1 MDLSFYLSLFPAYVR
16 EMPRFMALA
25 EALLRQV
32 LDLAVLVNSIN
43 SGFSV
48 GSATGVQLDALGESF
63 SIPRQEGWDD
73 ETYRSVLQRKLK
85 RFAWDGTNET
95 SFDFLLSGET
105 FRDND
110 NGTVTVGTGALP
122 LPASELL
129 PIPVGVKAELIH
141 NS

>member
-16 EMPRFMALA
+16 EMPRFMELA
-25 EALLRQV
+25 GALLRQV
-32 LDLAVLVNSIN
+32 TDLATLVESIT

-48 GSATGVQLDALGESF
+48 GSAVGVQLDALGESF
-63 SIPRQEGWDD
+63 SVLRQEGWDD
-73 ETYRSVLQRKLK
+73 ETYRGVLLRKLK

-95 SFDFLLSGET
+95 SFEYLFSGET
-105 FRDND
+105 FKDND
-110 NGTVTVGTGALP
+110 NGTVTVGTGTLP

>member
-16 EMPRFMALA
+16 EMPRFMELA
-25 EALLRQV
+25 GALLRQV
-32 LDLAVLVNSIN
+32 SDLAVLVNSIN

-48 GSATGVQLDALGESF
+48 GSAVGVQLDALGSSL
-63 SIPRQEGWDD
+63 SIPRQEGWND
-73 ETYRSVLQRKLK
+73 ETYRGVLLRKLK

-95 SFDFLLSGET
+95 SFDFLLDGET

-110 NGTVTVGTGALP
+110 NGTVTVGTGILP
-122 LPASELL
+122 LPPRDLL

>member
-1 MDLSFYLSLFPAYVR
+1 MNLSFYLSLFPAYVR
-16 EMPRFMALA
+16 EMPRFMELA
-25 EALLRQV
+25 GALLRQV
-32 LDLAVLVNSIN
+32 TDLAALVNSIN

-48 GSATGVQLDALGESF
+48 GSAVGVQLDALGESF

-95 SFDFLLSGET
+95 SFDYLLSGET
-105 FRDND
+105 FKDND
-110 NGTVTVGTGALP
+110 NGTVTIGTGTLP

-129 PIPVGVKAELIH
+129 PIPTGIKTTS
-141 NS
+141 N